1 MIGGS
6 DANTDARERKE
17 AFLQILKEYGIPFE
31 DRNYIISDLSK
42 RDKKAAVFF
51 MENNPDVQA

>member
-17 AFLQILKEYGIPFE
+17 AFLQILKEYGIQGKSHPF
-31 DRNYIISDLSK
+31 LHLGQ
-42 RDKKAAVFF
+42 
-51 MENNPDVQA
+51 P

>member
-17 AFLQILKEYGIPFE
+17 AFLQILKEYAALKNIDVGQAATVKGI
-31 DRNYIISDLSK
+31 I
-42 RDKKAAVFF
+42 KKIREAG
-51 MENNPDVQA
+51 E